1 MKSETGE
8 NWITYHHNWFDH
20 SDSRHPRIRTMS
32 VHVYNNY
39 YDGNSKYGVGVTYG
53 GNAFVEANYF
63 RNCNYPVLVSMQGSD
78 ILSGETLSGENGGVV
93 KAYGNYMTGQKS
105 YITQKTTTDKQDID
119 VYEAS
124 SRDEKVPA
132 DYTAKK
138 GETSYNNFDTNSD
151 IMYSYTPDKAAD
163 VPAIVQ
169 AEAGRLGGGDFK
181 YDFDDSKEDTDHD
194 VNSELMSKLTS
205 YKTAVIAIGSG
216 FTSGDTPVLTT
227 AVTTAAPSTQTTVKT
242 TVKATDASQS
252 ATTKA
257 TAATTKTSGTAI
269 SIPVGD
275 KTMYA
280 SPDGTGDGSSKDAP
294 ASLDKALAAIKAN
307 PGMTIYLLGG
317 TYKLDSTILIEEAN
331 SGSAKAYNTIMA
343 YPGETVVWDFSSMA
357 VANSNR
363 GVVLDGS
370 YWHFKG
376 FEIKGAGDN
385 GMLLSG
391 DNNVIEMMVF
401 NDNQD
406 TGLQISRYQ
415 SAYNSIDQWPSN
427 NLILNCTSKNNCDNA
442 TMENADGFAA
452 KLTCGEGNVFDGC
465 MSYNNSDDGW
475 DLFAKDATGPI
486 GVVTIRNCI
495 AFRNGYTESGEGYGN
510 CDGNGFKLGGSGV
523 GTAHIVENC
532 LAFENLN
539 CGFTD
544 NNNPKLGSLTN
555 CTAYNNGVGGNG
567 KPNYS
572 LYRCTDD
579 GCDFSNIICYINQTE
594 LKNALAP
601 NTSMKLANDKF
612 VGTIQNSVY
621 YNGKYYSVTD
631 KQNIANGN
639 KIGTNVTLT
648 DADFVSV
655 SAPKMGTDFHT
666 VWRNADGTINT
677 NGFMQTV
684 TKGAYEKLGANFSA
698 IDLPVVPVTSASTS
712 ASGSQTTETT
722 VSTTVTILGTQ
733 PSTDVTSPSET
744 VDPSTLMYGDVD
756 LDKVVGATDVVL
768 INKYLLSTEE
778 YPLTNEDNNR
788 AYSQADASY
797 DGDIN
802 LNDSQAVIQKVLGIF
817 TQADLGPQK

>member
-1 MKSETGE
+1 
-8 NWITYHHNWFDH
+8 
-20 SDSRHPRIRTMS
+20 
-32 VHVYNNY
+32 
-39 YDGNSKYGVGVTYG
+39 
-53 GNAFVEANYF
+53 
-63 RNCNYPVLVSMQGSD
+63 
-78 ILSGETLSGENGGVV
+78 
-93 KAYGNYMTGQKS
+93 
-105 YITQKTTTDKQDID
+105 
-119 VYEAS
+119 
-124 SRDEKVPA
+124 
-132 DYTAKK
+132 
-138 GETSYNNFDTNSD
+138 
-151 IMYSYTPDKAAD
+151 
-163 VPAIVQ
+163 
-169 AEAGRLGGGDFK
+169 
-181 YDFDDSKEDTDHD
+181 
-194 VNSELMSKLTS
+194 
-205 YKTAVIAIGSG
+205 
-216 FTSGDTPVLTT
+216 
-227 AVTTAAPSTQTTVKT
+227 
-242 TVKATDASQS
+242 
-252 ATTKA
+252 
-257 TAATTKTSGTAI
+257 
-269 SIPVGD
+269 
-275 KTMYA
+275 
-280 SPDGTGDGSSKDAP
+280 
-294 ASLDKALAAIKAN
+294 
-307 PGMTIYLLGG
+307 
-317 TYKLDSTILIEEAN
+317 
-331 SGSAKAYNTIMA
+331 
-343 YPGETVVWDFSSMA
+343 
-357 VANSNR
+357 
-363 GVVLDGS
+363 
-370 YWHFKG
+370 
-376 FEIKGAGDN
+376 
-385 GMLLSG
+385 MLLSG

-621 YNGKYYSVTD
+621 YNDKYYSVTD

-684 TKGAYEKLGANFSA
+684 TKGTYEKLGANFSA
-698 IDLPVVPVTSASTS
+698 IDLPVVPVTSASICCFFSCTRIS
-712 ASGSQTTETT
+712 AMIFSMNCSL
-722 VSTTVTILGTQ
+722 SSLFLFI
-733 PSTDVTSPSET
+733 PSTNS
-744 VDPSTLMYGDVD
+744 
-756 LDKVVGATDVVL
+756 
-768 INKYLLSTEE
+768 
-778 YPLTNEDNNR
+778 
-788 AYSQADASY
+788 
-797 DGDIN
+797 
-802 LNDSQAVIQKVLGIF
+802 
-817 TQADLGPQK
+817 

>member
-1 MKSETGE
+1 
-8 NWITYHHNWFDH
+8 
-20 SDSRHPRIRTMS
+20 
-32 VHVYNNY
+32 
-39 YDGNSKYGVGVTYG
+39 
-53 GNAFVEANYF
+53 
-63 RNCNYPVLVSMQGSD
+63 MQGSD

-242 TVKATDASQS
+242 TVKATDVSQS

-294 ASLDKALAAIKAN
+294 ASLDKILAAIKAN

-722 VSTTVTILGTQ
+722 VSTTVTTLGTQ